1 MCPRFAYG
9 ETIGSPTHIPRGV
22 YHLDLAVLVLFC
34 NLIELPFFFFP
45 SHTRDWVVQL
55 AARCNHFSPVV
66 TNGQVWINNL
76 KITPRKRAGENLNQ
90 QLSEH
95 KHKDCYLPSTAAPK
109 DKTHEEKAQTVTGM
123 WSKIKKRCK
132 NIQNT
137 NMQKNSKRKHAG
149 RGSDGPSLTR
159 SRKKVFLLK
168 LIGRR

>member
-1 MCPRFAYG
+1 MSTFRVWRRLDRLLIYPREFIIWTSQYLSYFV
-9 ETIGSPTHIPRGV
+9 IWSSS
-22 YHLDLAVLVLFC
+22 
-34 NLIELPFFFFP
+34 PFFSP

-66 TNGQVWINNL
+66 TNGQVWTNNL
-76 KITPRKRAGENLNQ
+76 KITPRKRAGKNLNQ

-95 KHKDCYLPSTAAPK
+95 KHKDCCLPSTVAPK
-109 DKTHEEKAQTVTGM
+109 DKTHEEKAQTVTEM

-149 RGSDGPSLTR
+149 RGSGGPSLTQ